1 MATSAV
7 GELFQ
12 CEMETPEGMSPFTSS
27 TRKDM
32 DAVISP
38 SGEMEMMANILFEM
52 RPPRDDEAASGLR
65 CWPAN
70 CAPAQSCGWSDL
82 AWNRSR
88 VPGHP
93 CNIDYAKDK
102 VLNDNE
108 GVCLLVSVPSL
119 GGYEVVYHDKVR
131 EEFGVLEVLEDAEGC
146 EGELEDMSSRI
157 EQDCNANYPV
167 HETRRIVMAVEG
179 SYMTKGCGL
188 VMSDAPEYHESKAG
202 GTHQNDEQDHPK
214 TNLAAETQNVDMIM
228 ESSSGSQEIG
238 AGQEGVNS
246 VGHTED
252 SLVPAEKRAA
262 TDYGGDFGKGE
273 RSSDSGLEVEDA
285 CLMQRKRGRSPT
297 PIRRRRQREERERQ
311 RERQQ
316 RRHSWTVNAEH
327 TQACT
332 ETASRRPLR
341 APWHRPTRE
350 LPRPVRPTTSALASS
365 SREVPPRPPVQM
377 GNNTIWWSE
386 VTGLNDPM
394 NDSSTVLPDST
405 VDMIASNI
413 REMTVAHRT
422 HMLAE
427 LIPFVAAFLSEV
439 LAVAAGI
446 SQAENDV
453 VEVPV
458 EEEDDAVLMQQPGL
472 IRAGEGCDEAVLM
485 QMQYDPAIPFG
496 SRLAQLQAQLN
507 GMSDGQSAQV
517 AVHLQTMIGRLRR
530 LAGELSR
537 QHRDRFERL
546 EALIA
551 TYVDE
556 CEGAPLSLQ
565 VWGENQL
572 QALLPYL
579 GGGAGRTPPTGNG
592 TAGRDK
598 NAESGAASSADVVVV
613 ENSSGV
619 VAETDVPE
627 YRVRRTPGGEWEP
640 ATEQEM
646 AEFRAHDRALR
657 EEALQQARMDEDNY
671 QRMEAANSQR
681 WDDWAIQS
689 EMDST
694 PRPSRK
700 RIRVLMTVGDAAGRQ
715 LGEAQV
721 ESTMDAGSQPVVSFQ
736 VTETLLG
743 TATDPSIEVGPA
755 AVARHADPKL
765 APFDPECMPGL
776 SDGLKAFMETK
787 EARYWLQQFVDGMVS
802 EEMIGS
808 RFGTEVLE
816 LFQMWLAIQEDMD
829 VQVRNCADAVKHVAD
844 TALEDEGEGSNATT
858 VAAGDGHCAGASDRP
873 GYVEPAK
880 EHVAGMDSSSSHDEQ
895 GEDETRGEGS
905 SESR

>member
-1 MATSAV
+1 
-7 GELFQ
+7 
-12 CEMETPEGMSPFTSS
+12 
-27 TRKDM
+27 
-32 DAVISP
+32 
-38 SGEMEMMANILFEM
+38 
-52 RPPRDDEAASGLR
+52 
-65 CWPAN
+65 
-70 CAPAQSCGWSDL
+70 
-82 AWNRSR
+82 
-88 VPGHP
+88 
-93 CNIDYAKDK
+93 
-102 VLNDNE
+102 
-108 GVCLLVSVPSL
+108 
-119 GGYEVVYHDKVR
+119 
-131 EEFGVLEVLEDAEGC
+131 
-146 EGELEDMSSRI
+146 
-157 EQDCNANYPV
+157 
-167 HETRRIVMAVEG
+167 
-179 SYMTKGCGL
+179 
-188 VMSDAPEYHESKAG
+188 
-202 GTHQNDEQDHPK
+202 
-214 TNLAAETQNVDMIM
+214 
-228 ESSSGSQEIG
+228 
-238 AGQEGVNS
+238 
-246 VGHTED
+246 
-252 SLVPAEKRAA
+252 
-262 TDYGGDFGKGE
+262 
-273 RSSDSGLEVEDA
+273 
-285 CLMQRKRGRSPT
+285 
-297 PIRRRRQREERERQ
+297 
-311 RERQQ
+311 
-316 RRHSWTVNAEH
+316 
-327 TQACT
+327 
-332 ETASRRPLR
+332 
-341 APWHRPTRE
+341 
-350 LPRPVRPTTSALASS
+350 
-365 SREVPPRPPVQM
+365 
-377 GNNTIWWSE
+377 
-386 VTGLNDPM
+386 M

-405 VDMIASNI
+405 VDMIAFDI

-439 LAVAAGI
+439 LRAVAAGI

-458 EEEDDAVLMQQPGL
+458 EEEDDAVLMQQPGW

-565 VWGENQL
+565 VWGEHQL
-572 QALLPYL
+572 QALVPYL
-579 GGGAGRTPPTGNG
+579 GGGAGRTPPTRNG
-592 TAGRDK
+592 TAGRDM

-646 AEFRAHDRALR
+646 AEFRAHDRVLR

-715 LGEAQV
+715 LGDAQV

-802 EEMIGS
+802 EEMIGN

-829 VQVRNCADAVKHVAD
+829 VQVRNCADAAKHVAD

-905 SESR
+905 SESRQNAGIAEGVASEIGGVESAAAAPSDVVDAGLDHRDGQGRLEGDEMEEDDGNLVAGTPVRCAAVWRTAEAGTSAGVGVSDPAHAPGFMEGSLSDGFGTLPGNEVETEAAVLAPVAAAEMPSTESRASSSTEGTKQTDLKGWLL